1 MTHFLRAASA
11 RALLVGALLSGVVGA
26 QTSFPPAAQPASAPA
41 TDLRAA
47 ATVTVQA
54 GDTAYS
60 LARRAGLSVDA
71 LLALNGLSTPALK
84 VGQVLTLR
92 AGPAQPG
99 VVVQVQSLPAPT
111 LSHTVQPGETL
122 YALARRYGV
131 TVDALLAASTLPAGA
146 VLRAGQ
152 VLTLPP
158 GAQLQVAPAAPVAGP
173 VPGPAPT
180 PAAPRPAN
188 GVQGSPF
195 LPGAPAPSTPQV
207 QPGTPMPQPGRPAGQ
222 APAPAPVSA
231 ALAALPATDWR
242 QAAMALVDTPYLYGG
257 TTPRGTDCSGFV
269 LQVFT
274 PLGYQLPRTSADQAR
289 AGQEVAPEELQ
300 PGDLVF
306 FDTEGR
312 GRVTHVGIYLGED
325 QFVSANSYQGRVT
338 VDTLRADRYWGPR
351 YLLARRILAG
361 PLAGR

>member
-1 MTHFLRAASA
+1 M
-11 RALLVGALLSGVVGA
+11 
-26 QTSFPPAAQPASAPA
+26 
-41 TDLRAA
+41 
-47 ATVTVQA
+47 TVQA

-60 LARRAGLSVDA
+60 LARRAGLSVEA
-71 LLALNGLSTPALK
+71 LLALNGLGAPTLK

-92 AGPAQPG
+92 TMPGASAGP
-99 VVVQVQSLPAPT
+99 VVQAQSLPAAAPA
-111 LSHTVQPGETL
+111 LFHTVQAGETL

-131 TVDALLAASTLPAGA
+131 TVDALLAANRLPVGA

-152 VLTLPP
+152 VLALPA
-158 GAQLQVAPAAPVAGP
+158 GAQAPASPVAGAVPVASPAPAASPAG
-173 VPGPAPT
+173 T
-180 PAAPRPAN
+180 

-195 LPGAPAPSTPQV
+195 VPGGPTPSAPQV
-207 QPGTPMPQPGRPAGQ
+207 QPGAPMPQPGRPTGQ
-222 APAPAPVSA
+222 APASAIPVRSA
-231 ALAALPATDWR
+231 VPDTDWR
-242 QAAMALVDTPYLYGG
+242 QAALALLDTPYVYGG
-257 TTPRGTDCSGFV
+257 TTPRGTDCSGLV

-274 PLGYQLPRTSADQAR
+274 PLGLSLPRTSADQAR
-289 AGQEVAPEELQ
+289 AGQAVDQGDLQ

-351 YLLARRILAG
+351 YLLARRILTG